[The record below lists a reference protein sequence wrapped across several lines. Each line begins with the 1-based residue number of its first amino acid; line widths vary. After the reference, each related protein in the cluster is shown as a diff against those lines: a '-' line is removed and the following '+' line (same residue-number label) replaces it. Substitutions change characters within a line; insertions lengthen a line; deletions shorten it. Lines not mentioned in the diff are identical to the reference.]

1 MSDIRPEPSEGADA
15 GGFQSI
21 LSRFWGFDR
30 LIGSALVK
38 IVYYIG
44 LVGIGLW
51 VLIALFGSLRT
62 LDYSV
67 AAGLGGILITLVGAV
82 FAVVFWRF
90 TCELWLIIF
99 QIYNRL
105 GEIRDRLPPR

>member
-1 MSDIRPEPSEGADA
+1 MSDIRPEPAKADDA

-21 LSRFWGFDR
+21 LSRFWNFDR
-30 LIGSALVK
+30 LIGCALVK

-51 VLIALFGSLRT
+51 VLIALLASLRSIE
-62 LDYSV
+62 YS
-67 AAGLGGILITLVGAV
+67 AGAGLGGILITLVGAV
-82 FAVVFWRF
+82 FAIVFWRF

>member
-1 MSDIRPEPSEGADA
+1 MSDIRPEPATAEPGS
-15 GGFQSI
+15 GFENI
-21 LSRFWGFDR
+21 ISRFWGFDR
-30 LIGSALVK
+30 LLGSALVK
-38 IVYYIG
+38 VVYYIG

-51 VLIALFGSLRT
+51 VLVALFGSLGVMG
-62 LDYSV
+62 YS
-67 AAGLGGILITLVGAV
+67 AGAGLGGLLITLVGGV